1 MINRIFQSVAM
12 INQRFVQ
19 LCVWALLLVG
29 SMPAVAS
36 VYTWSSHNLTFETPD
51 GGFVTYSGATRFEV
65 QWDDMVLTIQLYN
78 KEKSDEKY
86 INENLTR
93 KALGYNMYDTKH
105 GKMKVKGFKPL
116 FIEGTMPDGSRAV
129 IADLISNKQNLIVE
143 VTVNY
148 LFGNREVVDDIIKSF
163 AEGKKPEVDKEKKHK
178 QKVQSKEDADKQ
190 DELRRQQQERDEKK
204 RNRKTFAA

>member
-1 MINRIFQSVAM
+1 MKL
-12 INQRFVQ
+12 RFVK
-19 LCVWALLLVG
+19 LFVLTMMVLEAV
-29 SMPAVAS
+29 PAWAS
-36 VYTWSSHNLTFETPD
+36 VYTWSKHDLTFETPD
-51 GGFVTYSGATRFEV
+51 GGLVTYSSSTRFEI
-65 QWDDMVLTIQLYN
+65 QWDDMVMTIQLYN
-78 KEKSDEKY
+78 KDKSDDKS
-86 INENLTR
+86 IKENLTR
-93 KALGYNMYDTKH
+93 KALGFNMYDTKQ

-143 VTVNY
+143 VTINY
-148 LFGNREVVDDIIKSF
+148 LFGNREAVDDIIKSF

-190 DELRRQQQERDEKK
+190 DQLRRQEQERIEKN